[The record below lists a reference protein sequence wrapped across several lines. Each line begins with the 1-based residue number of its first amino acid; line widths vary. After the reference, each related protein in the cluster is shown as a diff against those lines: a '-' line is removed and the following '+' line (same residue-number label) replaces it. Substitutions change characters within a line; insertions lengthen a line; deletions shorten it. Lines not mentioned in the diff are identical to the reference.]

1 MGWEKRRGKS
11 YYYRKVWRDGR
22 VVSLYCGGGARGVQ
36 AAREDQ
42 ERRLAQQRPQ
52 PSSIPVQKSPA
63 QPKRTIE
70 ELIEMLRESNARLKA
85 QLEASPSTTRQKWQ
99 K

>member
-22 VVSLYCGGGARGVQ
+22 VISVYCGGGARGMQ
-36 AAREDQ
+36 AASEDWQ
-42 ERRLAQQRPQ
+42 RRLAQQRPR
-52 PSSIPVQKSPA
+52 PAPATAQKSSL
-63 QPKRTIE
+63 QPKESIE
-70 ELIEMLRESNARLKA
+70 EVIERLRESNARLKA
-85 QLEASPSTTRQKWQ
+85 QLEATLSTTRRKWQ